1 MTGFISLTLDVYSL
15 IRFHLESAKWLSVSE
30 KLKISEH
37 FKSSLSND
45 GWIIVKSDKTRSQ
58 FMNQADAIYKL
69 RTNIEAALEPP
80 KPKFT
85 EEELSK
91 MKKGKVKA
99 NKERL
104 QNKRYRGDTK
114 KERGAM

>member
-1 MTGFISLTLDVYSL
+1 MFSLF
-15 IRFHLESAKWLSVSE
+15 RFHLESAKWLSESE
-30 KLKISEH
+30 KLTISEH

-58 FMNQADAIYKL
+58 FMNQADAIHKL
-69 RTNIEAALEPP
+69 RTNIEAALKPP

-85 EEELSK
+85 EEELAK